1 MEARGKQVIRGRMRS
16 YCGLI
21 FSLFLLPLQISLS
34 LIITT
39 EGCLQTGRLLVI
51 CLLSETKHVPSF
63 SRKRPPRSASFFSK
77 PFSLLSLSL
86 SLFFGHCYYWDKA
99 TKFLH
104 IHRVDDARAPT
115 LFSGSLLFEI
125 EGQRDL
131 EPVEPLNGPCI
142 VYKIVYKIRLHK
154 ANITFIK
161 KTSWTNKFHPP
172 EISSAFEFQ
181 WTATGRLEN
190 AASRKD
196 LTRLLNVSN

>member
-77 PFSLLSLSL
+77 PFSFL
-86 SLFFGHCYYWDKA
+86 SLFFLA
-99 TKFLH
+99 TAITGTKLRNFCIFIASMTL
-104 IHRVDDARAPT
+104 ARPPSSPGPFYSKSRGIEIWNRSNPWTVHASCT
-115 LFSGSLLFEI
+115 RSYTRSG
-125 EGQRDL
+125 
-131 EPVEPLNGPCI
+131 
-142 VYKIVYKIRLHK
+142 Y
-154 ANITFIK
+154 
-161 KTSWTNKFHPP
+161 
-172 EISSAFEFQ
+172 
-181 WTATGRLEN
+181 
-190 AASRKD
+190 
-196 LTRLLNVSN
+196 TRPI